1 MQTLQSIRQKF
12 NENLRIIYSDSEIDS
27 LFFICAEEILNLRP
41 VSAKMQ
47 MQRVMLEQESAKFTN
62 LLTQLS
68 ANQPIQYIL
77 GHAPFYGLNFSVNEH
92 TLIPRPETEELVD
105 LIIRNE
111 KHRGSMNIL
120 DIGTGTGCIA
130 ISLAKYLSNATVTA
144 LDISADALEVATANA
159 TTLGA
164 NVAFLQQDILDW
176 RTTFNRERRFDVIV
190 SNPPYIRDLE
200 KAEMSDHVLKHEPH
214 SALFV
219 SNGDPLI
226 FYREISAFAREA
238 LSVNGS
244 LYFEINQYLESEMK
258 SLVEQY
264 GFVKVSVLKD
274 LNGAKRMLHCKR

>member
-12 NENLRIIYSDSEIDS
+12 YENLRIIYSDSEIDS

-47 MQRVMLEQESAKFTN
+47 MQRVMLEQEFAKFTN

-144 LDISADALEVATANA
+144 LDISADALKVATANA

-164 NVAFLQQDILDW
+164 NVSFLQQDILDW
-176 RTTFNRERRFDVIV
+176 RTTFDRKRRFDVIV

-219 SNGDPLI
+219 SDGDPLV

-264 GFVKVSVLKD
+264 GFVEVSILKD